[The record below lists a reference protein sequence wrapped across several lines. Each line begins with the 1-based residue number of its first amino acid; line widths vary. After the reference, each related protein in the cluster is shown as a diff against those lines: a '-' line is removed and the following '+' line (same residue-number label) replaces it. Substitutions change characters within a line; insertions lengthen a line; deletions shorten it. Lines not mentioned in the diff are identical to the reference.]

1 MQYRRS
7 SKQRKEISEILKKRN
22 FVGHVCID
30 TVVSAATAGIWNAT
44 GAKEAVKEGSREA
57 AKKVV
62 GKVGT
67 RGVAKYILEKG
78 LEQAASKAV
87 KLS

>member
-1 MQYRRS
+1 M
-7 SKQRKEISEILKKRN
+7 
-22 FVGHVCID
+22 
-30 TVVSAATAGIWNAT
+30 SAATAGISNVS
-44 GAKEAVKEGSREA
+44 GAKEAVNEGSREA

-78 LEQAASKAV
+78 LEQAALKAV